1 MEGVQT
7 VDHLFS
13 LRSWVVGDP
22 ESGQLLT
29 LSSDHLSRT
38 KSVSASDKPG
48 TEAEPATSQSKSHRR
63 SRSNSNPARPTPAP
77 STSEPKQAP
86 QNGAAPV
93 QAKPPAPEKNEE
105 QKPSTPS
112 PASRKTDPKPI
123 GRRNSWISSLSSKFS
138 SGSTPPSQPSL
149 KASPASPKTTSPL
162 ETHNPFGAAYS
173 PRDKEEEKKDD
184 SNPFTSSSPKGP
196 SFIHNALRKFS
207 SNSGGLPKLNPNGSI
222 CPRRVMNIDQSRHR
236 CKIADLNQAKLNR
249 VAFCVDVEIAGIS
262 HRDDDEEAP
271 PTNQLRQPLPESNSH
286 KLRKADLKLK
296 EQDEAGALKHPQATL
311 AEKDSASPAAAPAPV
326 PAPVTGDARAQSSSP
341 PTNTTSK
348 PSTDPSPSG
357 EGTDPTRKQE
367 RKKRS
372 EAERKERKERKR
384 RQAVANGS
392 VPLQLDPEN
401 DEEYSRG
408 PSPASGVPR
417 SKTQSHPTTDPVR
430 IYRRCC
436 QLRETPVLK
445 RVVDEISKPSST
457 LAESPGTV
465 AVLDL
470 SNFPMT
476 SQDLT
481 TFSDWLAV
489 VPVRKLILEN
499 CALTDTSVR
508 AILSALL
515 STKTVE
521 QMRYRRRRSR
531 RPESP
536 DSNDHERYG
545 VVEKLSLKDN
555 TKIGREGWRHISL
568 FVHLSKSLKAI
579 DLSGIPF
586 PQGQVPIDGPGT
598 TGQAQSTMADVSII
612 FASALAERFAGDHL
626 EELLM
631 SECYPSVNAVKQI
644 CQATTKMGLRRLGFA
659 NNGLTREG
667 LEHVVEYLKAGQCEG
682 LDLGGNA
689 IKDDLDI
696 VTDAIEPETPLYAL
710 SLADC
715 SLNPSVIFPLLQS
728 LAQIHNLRFI
738 DFSHNRELFASQP
751 SALGA
756 FRRFLPKMTSLK
768 RFHLADVD
776 LSPDH
781 VIGLAEVLP
790 ECPSLCHL
798 NILENEQIVDLA
810 STTDPVAQ
818 EEACAVYASM
828 MAAVRVSRTII
839 AVDIDVPVAENNEVV
854 KALGSQIVAYSLRNL
869 EGGAIA
875 EELSDSTSPL
885 EDVPIPEILQHIVGH
900 AGVSEEPYDDEDE
913 AAPDEDYVIGGTGVV
928 KALGVC
934 LGNLDQHGL
943 DVLGEQSLPASGT
956 TTPRRRKS
964 RGVPT
969 KRPRDMSKNLLES
982 ARNIRVRIQSA
993 LIREDRA
1000 GNDANYRRL
1009 QFLDVTLQRM
1019 IQRFEDEYPE
1029 TRVIPPLSPA
1039 VPVPD
1044 TISQHSGD
1052 DDGTGSIGASGNLNS
1067 SQLDET
1073 GGDEEDAE
1081 HYAVRLSRTSS
1092 MTSLHSRAMT
1102 SQEGHI
1108 HRIGQNLRRDF
1119 LKPSLVPG
1127 DGDEDFEYGGDDS
1140 HIVALRQKLDLLHH
1154 EQSLSQFDD
1163 FDADMAYNHLGTTV
1177 DELYAVQ
1184 QQDAEGFERFKQSQ
1198 IAAQINSG
1206 IRPRD
1211 NLNPRTGCDEP
1222 ESKSSP

>member
-7 VDHLFS
+7 VDV
-13 LRSWVVGDP
+13 SWLHH
-22 ESGQLLT
+22 SQK
-29 LSSDHLSRT
+29 DHLSRT
-38 KSVSASDKPG
+38 KSVNSGTSTTERPKPELGSEQPASSP
-48 TEAEPATSQSKSHRR
+48 PKSHRR
-63 SRSNSNPARPTPAP
+63 NRSNSNPAKPTTP
-77 STSEPKQAP
+77 SSSEQRKLSQSDAAQVEPKP
-86 QNGAAPV
+86 QP
-93 QAKPPAPEKNEE
+93 PEKIEE
-105 QKPSTPS
+105 PKTSTPS
-112 PASRKTDPKPI
+112 PASRKSDPKPI
-123 GRRNSWISSLSSKFS
+123 GRRNSWISNLSSKFS
-138 SGSTPPSQPSL
+138 SGSTPPSQSSL

-162 ETHNPFGAAYS
+162 DTHNPFGAAYS

-184 SNPFTSSSPKGP
+184 SNPFTSTSPKGP

-207 SNSGGLPKLNPNGSI
+207 SNSGGLPKLNANGSI
-222 CPRRVMNIDQSRHR
+222 CPRRVMNIDQNRHR
-236 CKIADLNQAKLNR
+236 CKVPDLDQAKLNR

-271 PTNQLRQPLPESNSH
+271 PTNQLRQPLPESNTH
-286 KLRKADLKLK
+286 KSKKAEIKSKDS
-296 EQDEAGALKHPQATL
+296 EEAAALKDPEAVL
-311 AEKDSASPAAAPAPV
+311 AKEDASLPTPAPA
-326 PAPVTGDARAQSSSP
+326 TGDAVTQSPSSP
-341 PTNTTSK
+341 EDTTTPK
-348 PSTDPSPSG
+348 PSTESAPNS
-357 EGTDPTRKQE
+357 EGVDPTRKQE
-367 RKKRS
+367 KKKRS

-392 VPLQLDPEN
+392 VPLQLDAGH
-401 DEEYSRG
+401 DEEETEG
-408 PSPASGVPR
+408 SPPGAVK

-465 AVLDL
+465 AALDL

-499 CALTDTSVR
+499 CALTDVSVR
-508 AILSALL
+508 ALLAGLL

-536 DSNDHERYG
+536 GMKDHERYG
-545 VVEKLSLKDN
+545 VVEKLSLKN
-555 TKIGREGWRHISL
+555 NPKIGREGWRHISL
-568 FVHLSKSLKAI
+568 FIHLSKSLKAI

-586 PQGQVPIDGPGT
+586 PRGQIEIDGSGA
-598 TGQAQSTMADVSII
+598 GQTQTVDVSAV
-612 FASALAERFAGDHL
+612 FASALAERFGGDHL

-631 SECYPSVNAVKQI
+631 SECYPSVDVVKQI
-644 CQATTKMGLRRLGFA
+644 CQASIKMGLRRLGFA

-667 LEHVVEYLKAGQCEG
+667 LEHVVEYLKFGQCEG

-689 IKDDLDI
+689 IKDDLDLI
-696 VTDAIEPETPLYAL
+696 TNAIEPEQPLLAL

-715 SLNPSVIFPLLQS
+715 SLNASMLCPLLQA
-728 LAQIHNLRFI
+728 LTQIHNLRFI
-738 DFSHNRELFASQP
+738 DFSHNRELFSTQP
-751 SALGA
+751 NALGM

-776 LSPDH
+776 LTSDH

-798 NILENEQIVDLA
+798 NILENQQIENLA
-810 STTDPVAQ
+810 STTDAVTQ
-818 EEACAVYASM
+818 EEACALYASM
-828 MAAVRVSRTII
+828 MVAVRVSRTII
-839 AVDIDVPVAENNEVV
+839 AVDIDIPSAENNEVV
-854 KALGSQIVAYSLRNL
+854 KALASQIVAYSLRNL

-875 EELSDSTSPL
+875 EELSDSCDHIGTK
-885 EDVPIPEILQHIVGH
+885 EVPVPEILQHIVGH
-900 AGVSEEPYDDEDE
+900 TIASEEPCDEDNE
-913 AAPDEDYVIGGTGVV
+913 AAPDEDYVISGTGVV

-934 LGNLDQHGL
+934 LGNLDQQQGL
-943 DVLGEQSLPASGT
+943 EVLGDQSVPASGT
-956 TTPRRRKS
+956 NTPRRRKS
-964 RGVPT
+964 RSVVT

-982 ARNIRVRIQSA
+982 ARNIRARIQSA

-1009 QFLDVTLQRM
+1009 QFLDITLHRM

-1029 TRVIPPLSPA
+1029 TRITPQTAPA
-1039 VPVPD
+1039 VSAPD
-1044 TISQHSGD
+1044 SSSQHSNE
-1052 DDGTGSIGASGNLNS
+1052 DGTGSVT
-1067 SQLDET
+1067 T
-1073 GGDEEDAE
+1073 GGNFNNGQVDENGADEEDGD
-1081 HYAVRLSRTSS
+1081 HFAVRLSRASS

-1119 LKPSLVPG
+1119 LKPSLAPG
-1127 DGDEDFEYGGDDS
+1127 SGEEDEDNDNS
-1140 HIVALRQKLDLLHH
+1140 HIAALRQKLDRLHN
-1154 EQSLSQFDD
+1154 EQAFSNFDNIETD
-1163 FDADMAYNHLGTTV
+1163 RAFEELGTTV
-1177 DELYAVQ
+1177 DELWAAQ

-1206 IRPRD
+1206 LRHRT
-1211 NLNPRTGCDEP
+1211 NPEHKKDSG
-1222 ESKSSP
+1222 ESETKSP